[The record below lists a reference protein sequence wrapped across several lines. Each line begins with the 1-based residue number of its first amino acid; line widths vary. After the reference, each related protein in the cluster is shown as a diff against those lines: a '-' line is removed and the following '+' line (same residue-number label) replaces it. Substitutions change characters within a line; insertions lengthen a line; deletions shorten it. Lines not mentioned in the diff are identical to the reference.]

1 MNTPL
6 KFVSA
11 LFLFVAASSAQS
23 VDSAES
29 LNADLISSCGSKD
42 AALTTIRHL
51 PDDLAKVRVLMNEL
65 DVSQGSVLS
74 QKDAALRKQ
83 GKWSDEH
90 DERFFRA
97 LNGGSSFQN
106 FELQRGK
113 LVNAYMEATE
123 AIVESLAAGA
133 LDQSCKSSVALKL
146 YMRSLYKVT
155 EDQWGYMLSEK
166 DKALEAIQK

>member
-1 MNTPL
+1 MNTPI
-6 KFVSA
+6 KFASA
-11 LFLFVAASSAQS
+11 LLLFVAASSAQS
-23 VDSAES
+23 VGSSES
-29 LNADLISSCGSKD
+29 LNAELISSCGSTD

-51 PDDLAKVRVLMNEL
+51 PDELAKVRVMMNEL
-65 DVSQGSVLS
+65 EVSQGSILS

-83 GKWSDEH
+83 GKWSDVHE
-90 DERFFRA
+90 EQFFKA
-97 LNGGSSFQN
+97 LNGGTSFQN

-133 LDQSCKSSVALKL
+133 LDQSCKSSIALKL
-146 YMRSLYKVT
+146 YMRSLYKTT